1 MRVHLEKSGIRAM
14 GIAESTRPL
23 GTRKSI
29 LCSIVMRSDLIIDG
43 CIFGRATVGGND
55 STENIIS
62 MFRNLKRK
70 DINLI
75 MILGSIISHYNVIDG
90 DKIAEETGIPLVAI
104 TFKNSIGL
112 DSSIR
117 ERFPDWQQKLDMYD
131 RIRDR
136 RRVKLATGYHV
147 YLRPS
152 LISFEEA
159 RKTVEK
165 FTLQGALPEPLRV
178 ARLIARARAS
188 DNQ

>member
-43 CIFGRATVGGND
+43 CIFGRTTVGGND
-55 STENIIS
+55 STESIIS
-62 MFRNLKRK
+62 MFRNLRRK

-104 TFKNSIGL
+104 TFKNSIGI

-117 ERFPDWQQKLDMYD
+117 ERFPDWQQKLNMYD

-152 LISFEEA
+152 LISFEDA

-178 ARLIARARAS
+178 ARLVARARAS
-188 DNQ
+188 ENQ

>member
-1 MRVHLEKSGIRAM
+1 MRVHLEKRGIRAM
-14 GIAESTRPL
+14 GIAESSRPL
-23 GTRKSI
+23 GTKKSI

-43 CIFGRATVGGND
+43 CIFGHATVGGND
-55 STENIIS
+55 STENIIT
-62 MFRNLKRK
+62 MFNNLKRK

-104 TFKNSIGL
+104 TFKNSMGI
-112 DSSIR
+112 DSSFR
-117 ERFPDWQQKLDMYD
+117 ERFPDWQEKLKMYD

-136 RRVKLATGYHV
+136 QRVKLATGYSV

-152 LISFEEA
+152 LISIEDA

-178 ARLIARARAS
+178 ARLVARARAS